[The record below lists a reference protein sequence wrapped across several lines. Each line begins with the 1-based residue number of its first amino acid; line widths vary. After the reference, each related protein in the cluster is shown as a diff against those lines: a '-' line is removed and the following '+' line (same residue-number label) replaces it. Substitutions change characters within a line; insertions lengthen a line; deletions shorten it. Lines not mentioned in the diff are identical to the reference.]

1 MHDHHAIMVA
11 EFRRRF
17 FVSLIVTIPVLL
29 LSPTVQQWLH
39 FRFTFPGDRYVLFA
53 LATVVAIYGGWPFYT
68 GAVRA
73 LRAGA
78 ADMMVLVSL
87 AVISGYL
94 FSAGATFW
102 FRAVDFYWEIS
113 TLVVFLLFGHWMEMR
128 AMRSASGALTELV
141 KLIPPT
147 ASLVTDGETRE
158 VSTDELKVGDHI
170 LVRPGEKVPI
180 DGRVIEGATSV
191 NEAMVTGESRPVSK
205 SEGDDV
211 IGGTINGEGSIRV
224 EVTRTG
230 ENTALAQI
238 ISLVQSAQASKTRTQ
253 RLADRAA
260 QYLTF
265 TAIIFGAGAF
275 IAWYFIVRETA
286 VFAMLRAITVVV
298 IACPHALGLAI
309 PIVVTVATTLAART
323 GMLVRN
329 SDANET
335 AARLDTVIFDKTG
348 TLTKGEFGV
357 SDIVAL
363 GGATD
368 DEVLATVAAI
378 EGDSEHT
385 IARGVV
391 ASARER
397 GLEIPHAQG
406 FEAIPGR
413 GAKAAVNGT
422 EIYAGNRALME
433 HIGAPV
439 DEAARAVESL
449 SAAGK
454 TVIYAVRDGRLMG
467 VIALEDI
474 IRDESRA
481 AVAELKGLGLE
492 VAMLT
497 GDSRAVAEHVAQQ
510 LGLDTFFA
518 EVQPDQKSA
527 KVKELQ
533 GRGKRVAMVGDGIN
547 DAPALVQADI
557 GIAIGAG
564 TDVAVESAQ
573 VVLVRNDPREVAA
586 LVRLSKA
593 TMRKMKQNL
602 AWATGY
608 NVIAIPAAAGVLAPF
623 GVVLPPE
630 WAALIMA
637 ASSIIV
643 VANALLLRRTK
654 LRAAESEPPAAAAQP
669 QPTLGA
675 AEHGHHMR

>member
-17 FVSLIVTIPVLL
+17 FVSLIVAIPILL
-29 LSPTVQQWLH
+29 LSPTVQGWLH
-39 FRFTFPGDRYVLFA
+39 FRFAFPGDRYVLFA

>member
-1 MHDHHAIMVA
+1 M
-11 EFRRRF
+11 
-17 FVSLIVTIPVLL
+17 
-29 LSPTVQQWLH
+29 
-39 FRFTFPGDRYVLFA
+39 
-53 LATVVAIYGGWPFYT
+53 
-68 GAVRA
+68 
-73 LRAGA
+73 
-78 ADMMVLVSL
+78 
-87 AVISGYL
+87 
-94 FSAGATFW
+94 
-102 FRAVDFYWEIS
+102 
-113 TLVVFLLFGHWMEMR
+113 
-128 AMRSASGALTELV
+128 
-141 KLIPPT
+141 
-147 ASLVTDGETRE
+147 RE
-158 VSTDELKVGDHI
+158 VSTDELKVGDRI

-180 DGRVIEGATSV
+180 DGRVVEGATSV

-205 SEGDDV
+205 DEGDDV

-413 GAKAAVNGT
+413 GAKATVNGT